1 MMRLM
6 GAALVVAGCG
16 ALGLRAA
23 ARLEGRVRD
32 LGELAAGLDTL
43 RRELGWRLSPLPD
56 GLEAAG
62 RALHGPAADFF
73 AQCARRARA
82 PDGQA
87 FQEVWRAELDAS
99 PLRLKPEDR
108 VLLERLGP
116 VLGRYDGDS
125 QRLALEEGA
134 AGLRAL
140 QGAAADER
148 NRLGRVYGVLG
159 VMAGLLAAIVLL

>member
-87 FQEVWRAELDAS
+87 FQEVWRAELDAA

-108 VLLERLGP
+108 ALLERLGP

-159 VMAGLLAAIVLL
+159 VTTGLLAAIVLL

>member
-56 GLEAAG
+56 GLDAAG
-62 RALHGPAADFF
+62 RALHGPAAEFF

-87 FQEVWRAELDAS
+87 FQEVWRSELDAAL
-99 PLRLKPEDR
+99 LRLKPEDR

-159 VMAGLLAAIVLL
+159 VTAGLFLAILLI

>member
-87 FQEVWRAELDAS
+87 FQEVWRAELDAA

-108 VLLERLGP
+108 ALLERLGP

-159 VMAGLLAAIVLL
+159 GPPGHLQDIELN

>member
-43 RRELGWRLSPLPD
+43 RRELGWRRSPLPD

-87 FQEVWRAELDAS
+87 FQEVWRAELDAA

-108 VLLERLGP
+108 ALLERLGP

-159 VMAGLLAAIVLL
+159 VTTGLLAAIVLL